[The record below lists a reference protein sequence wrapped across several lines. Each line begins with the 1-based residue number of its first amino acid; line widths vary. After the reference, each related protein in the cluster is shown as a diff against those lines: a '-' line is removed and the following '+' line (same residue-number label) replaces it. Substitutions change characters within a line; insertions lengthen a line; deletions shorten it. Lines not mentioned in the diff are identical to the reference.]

1 MSSSSA
7 PPASVPGSLPAAL
20 LETVINRL
28 AVLFLIGAH
37 GEMAAARE
45 AVRGLLLSHQPET
58 EHELHLAAEVVS
70 FSAHALEA
78 LSQAADP
85 DLSLTRILRLR
96 GSAVSLSREAHKSRR
111 RLDKLQRDRRTA
123 PTTQPAQA
131 STPAQPAAPSFP
143 AQASQPTAPAPAAQ
157 SRPAIDK
164 AIALVEATRH
174 KTPPIGHAWTQ
185 ADQRREAARRITE
198 NLKKHPSHPSAA
210 PQQPAPST
218 P

>member
-1 MSSSSA
+1 
-7 PPASVPGSLPAAL
+7 
-20 LETVINRL
+20 
-28 AVLFLIGAH
+28 
-37 GEMAAARE
+37 MAAARE

-111 RLDKLQRDRRTA
+111 RLDKLQRDLRTA

-131 STPAQPAAPSFP
+131 STPAQPAAPSLPTQPSFP
-143 AQASQPTAPAPAAQ
+143 AQPSQPTAPAPAAQ

-164 AIALVEATRH
+164 AIALVEATRQ
-174 KTPPIGHAWTQ
+174 KTPPIHQAWTQ

-210 PQQPAPST
+210 PQQPALST

>member
-1 MSSSSA
+1 MSLPSA
-7 PPASVPGSLPAAL
+7 LPAAVPGSLPAAL

-28 AVLFLIGAH
+28 AVLFLIGAN
-37 GEMAAARE
+37 GQMAAARD
-45 AVRGLLLSHQPET
+45 AARGLLVSHQPET
-58 EHELHLAAEVVS
+58 EQELHLAAEVVS

-85 DLSLTRILRLR
+85 ELSLTRILRLR

-111 RLDKLQRDRRTA
+111 RLDQLQRNRRATPA
-123 PTTQPAQA
+123 TQPAQSA
-131 STPAQPAAPSFP
+131 QPSTPAQPAQP
-143 AQASQPTAPAPAAQ
+143 AAAAPAAQ

-174 KTPPIGHAWTQ
+174 ATTKPNQAWTQ

-198 NLKKHPSHPSAA
+198 NLKKHHPSHASAA